1 MYKRLIAC
9 SILLMVSQ
17 TSFGIN
23 FGGIGG
29 RLGNEIEKLNP
40 FSLNTPEKRSEDFYQ
55 NSVKKEFDC
64 KFGSRWMTL
73 SDGYLMANNQVA
85 LGEVKKLSKNRQLLV
100 LVVNTGRN
108 LVCTVDNRD
117 WNSPDGVSELSACVI
132 NDSPVLMCKRKS
144 N

>member
-1 MYKRLIAC
+1 MYKRLIVG
-9 SILLMVSQ
+9 SILFMVTQ

-29 RLGNEIEKLNP
+29 RLGSEIEKLNP

-64 KFGSRWMTL
+64 KFGSGWMTL
-73 SDGYLMANNQVA
+73 SDGYLMVNNQVV
-85 LGEVKKLSKNRQLLV
+85 LGEVKKLTKNRQLLV

-108 LVCTVDNRD
+108 LVCTVDDRD
-117 WNSPDGVSELSACVI
+117 WSIDGVSELSSCLI
-132 NDSPVLMCKRKS
+132 NDSPLLMCKRKS

>member
-1 MYKRLIAC
+1 VNKRLIVG
-9 SILLMVSQ
+9 SLLVMLTQ

-55 NSVKKEFDC
+55 NSGKKEFDC
-64 KFGSRWMTL
+64 RFGSRWMTL
-73 SDGYLMANNQVA
+73 SDGYLMVNNQVA
-85 LGEVKKLSKNRQLLV
+85 IGEVKKLTKNRQLLV

-108 LVCTVDNRD
+108 LVCTVDDRD
-117 WNSPDGVSELSACVI
+117 WSIDGVGELSGCLI
-132 NDSPVLMCKRKS
+132 NDSPILMCKRKS